1 MAQMVVLQNTKV
13 DIRSLVRKTQKGEFQ
28 VEVEPINTGS
38 VEISVGSKS
47 PSESDILEGPFVSD
61 YNDAE
66 AVIVRTSAKEKV
78 NTDLGTSPVN
88 AESDELVSLMPHSDL
103 KSVSIPGG
111 ERLWEGALQLSV
123 SSVIFVIGILKSGEK
138 TTTKEWPRLLEIKGR
153 VRLDAFEKFVRELP
167 NYLSRA
173 VMVLFSAWNFHIHC
187 LKAVYLAKII
197 GLACPTS

>member
-1 MAQMVVLQNTKV
+1 MMRCRLLLDLFLQL
-13 DIRSLVRKTQKGEFQ
+13 SLDEFMSSIDS
-28 VEVEPINTGS
+28 E
-38 VEISVGSKS
+38 S

-123 SSVIFVIGILKSGEK
+123 SSVISVIGILK
-138 TTTKEWPRLLEIKGR
+138 RFVIK
-153 VRLDAFEKFVRELP
+153 
-167 NYLSRA
+167 S
-173 VMVLFSAWNFHIHC
+173 MVLLVLANLAQYFVSSTSPNLGLHILNVFFNLISKT
-187 LKAVYLAKII
+187 LKML
-197 GLACPTS
+197 

>member
-1 MAQMVVLQNTKV
+1 MSSI
-13 DIRSLVRKTQKGEFQ
+13 DSE
-28 VEVEPINTGS
+28 
-38 VEISVGSKS
+38 S

-66 AVIVRTSAKEKV
+66 AVIVRTSAKEKA
-78 NTDLGTSPVN
+78 NTDLGTSPVK

-123 SSVIFVIGILKSGEK
+123 SSVIFVIGILKSVEK

-173 VMVLFSAWNFHIHC
+173 VMVQKSPINLQETLDFEPSERD
-187 LKAVYLAKII
+187 I
-197 GLACPTS
+197 GELSQPPSTEIRSVTPPPSHALGETDEQE